1 MPEKLV
7 FIDSQQVNEQPYT
20 TSDVIAEYAGIS
32 HHGINVEVKK
42 HFDRIKRAGHGK
54 ASFKMKPSPSGQKLK
69 VFLLTEQQA
78 TLLITFLKNTPRVAD
93 FKEALVQQF
102 FEIRRE
108 LIRQQVLFDAGKTIS
123 KDLNQAIYDNSN
135 FTHPPFDYINMNK
148 LIYQYAL
155 GVSSTKLKR
164 ERHVKIG
171 HSLTE
176 YLATDEAQAYQKV
189 KFQVVTMLQM
199 NLDHAS
205 IKQALDKQGILYQVT
220 LPVKKGDVI
229 NG

>member
-1 MPEKLV
+1 MNNLV
-7 FIDSQQVNEQPYT
+7 FLTSQSVDAEPFT

-32 HHGINVEVKK
+32 HHGINVEVNK

-54 ASFKMKPSPSGQKLK
+54 VSFKMKPSPSGQKLK

-102 FEIRRE
+102 FEMRRE
-108 LIRQQVLFDAGKTIS
+108 LIRQQVVFEAGKAIS
-123 KDLNQAIYDNSN
+123 KDLNQAINDNPN
-135 FTHPPFDYINMNK
+135 FTHPQFDYINMNK
-148 LIYQYAL
+148 LIYQHAL
-155 GVSSTKLKR
+155 GVSSSKLKR
-164 ERHVKIG
+164 ERHVKVG
-171 HSLTE
+171 HSITE
-176 YLATDEAQAYQKV
+176 YLMADEAQAYQKV

-199 NLDHAS
+199 NLDHDS
-205 IKQALDKQGILYQVT
+205 IKQALDKQGVLYQVT
-220 LPVKKGDVI
+220 LPVKKGEII